1 MAQKIYKTPLEQA
14 QADFDS
20 GKISQGQLDDVAIAD
35 FEKNRKINNSQKPKL
50 MPRDD
55 AYKQKMAEF
64 HAKRKAM
71 LDSDD
76 DYLGPKWNALS
87 DEIKKFRSGYE
98 PSKIDSPHEYFLNN
112 DLDEFQL
119 DQVRDDISFQQL
131 WDEMQKG
138 NDIYKIAS
146 VDGQGFDSDVR
157 EKIFSAMAD
166 KLGLD
171 YDDIYNTW
179 LGRGKP
185 VKTPSNP
192 RYTVDNGNPNPK
204 PNVKDAQEQVGKWT
218 WNFRDDVKRW
228 LKDSPYDLSD
238 EDIEYIAKRAKVRR

>member
-1 MAQKIYKTPLEQA
+1 MAKLQAKTPTELAQQMVDDYKTMVEQ
-14 QADFDS
+14 
-20 GKISQGQLDDVAIAD
+20 K
-35 FEKNRKINNSQKPKL
+35 KPAL

-64 HAKRKAM
+64 HAKRKQM

-204 PNVKDAQEQVGKWT
+204 PDVDKNAKIKATLKKITGKDWT
-218 WNFRDDVKRW
+218 
-228 LKDSPYDLSD
+228 D
-238 EDIEYIAKRAKVRR
+238 EMINELRKAF